1 MTDQKNYVS
10 IKHVPCLPGRLNNEK
25 GIAVPLVA
33 VAMVAMI
40 GMAAVGI
47 DLGRVAGVANEAQ
60 AAADVAALAGLYAV
74 NEGNTASS
82 GATAVLNQNKV
93 NGSVASTSL
102 SAIQEGYMAEDYS
115 FSAGGLPTNAVRAQ
129 VTAVVNNILL
139 RAIGAP
145 QSTVSREAIATLA
158 GLGSGI
164 PTLPVVIGDCHYTPN
179 CDSQNCMPFI
189 NQAPDHEDNTAWTG
203 FFTSGSTNDVI
214 AYAPGTPGCDGG
226 GVQTLIKVGDYIN
239 IANGQNTPILKAIVC
254 YVEHTGIDIF
264 TIPIV
269 ECGHSY
275 NQPQLVVG
283 FAKVQITDATATGGT
298 KGFDL
303 LGIWEA
309 PKPGPPGGG
318 NFGLTSIALV
328 K

>member
-1 MTDQKNYVS
+1 MRQQNHLRVSSYV
-10 IKHVPCLPGRLNNEK
+10 PRRLRDEK
-25 GIAVPLVA
+25 GVALPLVGI
-33 VAMVAMI
+33 AMI
-40 GMAAVGI
+40 AIVGI
-47 DLGRVAGVANEAQ
+47 AGLGVDLGRVAGVANEAQ

-74 NEGNTASS
+74 NEGNTAAS
-82 GATAVLNQNKV
+82 GANAVLLKNKV
-93 NGSVASTSL
+93 NGAVATTAL
-102 SAIQEGYMAEDYS
+102 SAIQEGYMDYDYV
-115 FSAGGLPTNAVRAQ
+115 FTAGGGPFTNAVRAQ
-129 VTAVVNNILL
+129 VTTNVNNILL

-145 QSTVSREAIATLA
+145 VSTVTRDATATLA

-164 PTLPVVIGDCHYTPN
+164 PTLPVVIGDCHYTVN
-179 CDSQNCMPFI
+179 CTDQNCMPFI
-189 NQAPDHEDNTAWTG
+189 NQAPDHDDNTAWTG

-214 AYAPGTPGCDGG
+214 AYAPATSGCNGG

-239 IANGQNTPILKAIVC
+239 IANGQNAPILHAIVC
-254 YVEHTGIDIF
+254 YVQATGTDTF
-264 TIPIV
+264 TIPII

-283 FAKVQITDATATGGT
+283 FAKIKITNATATGSN

-318 NFGLTSIALV
+318 NFGLNAISLV
-328 K
+328 E